1 MEIELQTRVMNITK
15 AQANTIAEESGVE
28 VALSDED
35 IRQYLQEVLKEVQH
49 RKNDKTSLSSAK
61 DNVND

>member
-1 MEIELQTRVMNITK
+1 MNITK